1 MQRCIS
7 SVWGF
12 VHSCTSPRDWISN
25 TREHVKRRRVPGPI
39 TPVYCVTQKL
49 RYFIFNRILSERH
62 KIYFLTSQRT
72 QSFCIINTDLLIM
85 FRKRFAFYSENH
97 TKYMSK
103 LFLSQYLTN
112 LVHKMFYTISFISC
126 LYMFRSQALI
136 IRRSKLHYTA
146 SGIITPIGVMISERY
161 WDKYTE
167 MHGQQNAKKI

>member
-103 LFLSQYLTN
+103 LF
-112 LVHKMFYTISFISC
+112 FISVFNQ
-126 LYMFRSQALI
+126 LGAQNVLHNKFYFMPLHVSITSTHHQEVKIALHSLWYHHTYRCDD
-136 IRRSKLHYTA
+136 IREILR
-146 SGIITPIGVMISERY
+146 
-161 WDKYTE
+161 
-167 MHGQQNAKKI
+167 